1 MLYLGRVAKD
11 PNEGARL
18 IQEALDSG
26 AGLAKMKEI
35 VAAQGGDPRVVDDPT
50 RLLTAPV
57 KLDVVSDASGWVA
70 EIDGLV
76 IGLATMNL
84 GAGRKKKDDPID
96 LSVGIVLEKKTGD
109 SVERGERLAVVHAS
123 SPRDADTTARAIQK
137 AFRISA
143 QAAEAPELL
152 LARLEA

>member
-1 MLYLGRVAKD
+1 
-11 PNEGARL
+11 
-18 IQEALDSG
+18 
-26 AGLAKMKEI
+26 MKEI

-123 SPRDADTTARAIQK
+123 SPRDAGHYGPGDPKGFSDQRSSGGGARAP
-137 AFRISA
+137 AG
-143 QAAEAPELL
+143 APRSVIT
-152 LARLEA
+152 RLV